1 MAAFRAQE
9 RDRPRIVDAR
19 LRLRAKT
26 LQPPQA
32 PALYGCQVFVDEE
45 ATAALQRWPSQWQLK
60 PRQEQLRL
68 VQDRAV
74 AQVCVK
80 VNPSAPGGRIRC
92 VAAMTGAVLCTP
104 EFLLT
109 PPGVVV
115 QLKRGLSLPRHIF
128 VSQAC

>member
-1 MAAFRAQE
+1 MAAFHAQE
-9 RDRPRIVDAR
+9 TDRQIILDAR

-60 PRQEQLRL
+60 LRQEQLRL

-74 AQVCVK
+74 AQVFCDTEPVC
-80 VNPSAPGGRIRC
+80 AMG
-92 VAAMTGAVLCTP
+92 AA
-104 EFLLT
+104 F
-109 PPGVVV
+109 GVCR
-115 QLKRGLSLPRHIF
+115 L
-128 VSQAC
+128 